1 MPSIKTPPRPVKPGK
16 TATAKSFYGVDF
28 PNTPDWPDIACH
40 LWLFRF
46 GNRLKADPEWRPTIW
61 RDVVWKGAE
70 PARGGYTGEGR
81 YQHCRF
87 MTERILGDE
96 FQFHDWSEKALQ
108 TFCEKKYSV
117 VRGCSGS
124 SKSTSAALYGHYF
137 FRCAPLHTAVLCV
150 STSIDGAKRRLWREA
165 SRFYAGL
172 CKAVGPDGSRQLE
185 SPRPAIYA
193 AEKDGAH
200 IYGIVACGKGT
211 PQEAITTL
219 KGFHPKR
226 ILLIL
231 DEADSVPQ
239 DLVDVFDLNLQVG
252 TTEAQLIALGND
264 PSPFNTLGRLCDVEH
279 EPRDVD
285 EWEPRPDTRVLTFN
299 GFKSPNIR
307 DGGKWKGIFGQN
319 DLDAILSKHPAGSRY
334 VDIFVRGR
342 YNPDGADDVV
352 IPESLFL
359 RFKARERD
367 VLWRD
372 TVEHC
377 AMLDP
382 AFGGDRCVWRPMDVG
397 FDVTGARRV
406 LFLPPVIIPIT
417 GDDPANP
424 AEYQIAKKVQEL
436 NKLGGVLPADFILDC
451 TGTGRGTRSVLLR
464 EYSTEIRG
472 CEFGGSASDR
482 RVSEVN
488 DKKCNEEYDRKVT
501 ELYFSFREF
510 IEAGMIRGLDLE
522 TCREFSGRTFQMK
535 GSGVGKRYSIETKQE
550 FKDRGNLS
558 PDFAD
563 CAVLGSELLR
573 LKGVVPAFAGSLPI
587 KRQEQWGRI
596 VSRYDLDGR
605 GADGYAELR
614 R

>member
-1 MPSIKTPPRPVKPGK
+1 MPTVTKRPPELKSAKVKC
-16 TATAKSFYGVDF
+16 FYGVDF
-28 PNTPDWPDIACH
+28 PNTKDWPDIACH

-46 GNRLKADPEWRPTIW
+46 GNRLKADPEWRPAIW

-70 PARGGYTGEGR
+70 PGARGYTGEGR

-87 MTERILGDE
+87 MTERLLKDD

-124 SKSTSAALYGHYF
+124 SKSTSAALYGHFF

-150 STSIDGAKRRLWREA
+150 STSIDGARRRLWREA

-172 CKAVGPDGSRQLE
+172 CKTVGPDGSRQLE

-200 IYGIVACGKGT
+200 IYGIVAVGKGT
-211 PQEAITTL
+211 EAEGIRTL

-231 DEADSVPQ
+231 DEADSIPQ

-279 EPRDVD
+279 EPRDAD
-285 EWEPRPDTRVLTFN
+285 EWEPRADTRVLTFN

-307 DGGKWKGIFGQN
+307 DGGIWKGIFDQKN
-319 DLDAILSKHPAGSRY
+319 LDDILSKHPAGSRY

-352 IPESLFL
+352 IPESMFL
-359 RFKARERD
+359 KFKCRETA
-367 VLWRD
+367 VIWREEP
-372 TVEHC
+372 EHC
-377 AMLDP
+377 SMLDP

-397 FDVTGARRV
+397 FDVAGTRRV
-406 LFLPPVIIPIT
+406 LFGAPVLIPIT
-417 GDDPANP
+417 GDDPGNP

-436 NKLGGVLPADFILDC
+436 NKLGGVAPGNFILDC
-451 TGTGRGTRSVLLR
+451 TGTGRGTKSVMLR

-488 DKKCNEEYDRKVT
+488 DKKCNEEYDRRVT

-510 IEAGMIRGLDLE
+510 VEAGMIRGLDLE
-522 TCREFSGRTFQMK
+522 TCREFSGRTFKMK
-535 GSGVGKRYSIETKQE
+535 GSGVGKRYSILTKQE
-550 FKDRGNLS
+550 FKDLGNLS
-558 PDFAD
+558 PDLAD
-563 CAVLGSELLR
+563 AAVLGSELLR
-573 LKGVVPAFAGSLPI
+573 LKGIVPAFVGTLPAR
-587 KRQEQWGRI
+587 RQENWERV

-605 GADGYAELR
+605 GSEGYGELR
-614 R
+614 G

>member
-1 MPSIKTPPRPVKPGK
+1 MPSIKSSPKSAV
-16 TATAKSFYGVDF
+16 KSFYGVDF
-28 PNTPDWPDIACH
+28 PATPDWPDIACH

-46 GNRLKADPEWRPTIW
+46 GNRLKVDPEWRPAIW
-61 RDVVWKGAE
+61 RDQVWKGKE
-70 PARGGYTGEGR
+70 PGARGYTGEGR

-96 FQFHDWSEKALQ
+96 FQFHDWSERALQ

-165 SRFYAGL
+165 SRFYAGF
-172 CKAVGPDGSRQLE
+172 CAKVGADGSRQLE

-200 IYGIVACGKGT
+200 IYGIVAVGKGT
-211 PQEAITTL
+211 EQEAIKTL

-239 DLVDVFDLNLQVG
+239 DLVDVFDVNLQVG

-279 EPRDVD
+279 EPRDAD
-285 EWEPRPDTRVLTFN
+285 EWEPRGDTRVLTFN

-307 DGGKWKGIFGQN
+307 DGGKWKGIFDQKN
-319 DLDAILSKHPAGSRY
+319 LDDILSKHPAGSRY

-359 RFKARERD
+359 RFRAREND
-367 VLWRD
+367 VVWRD

-377 AMLDP
+377 ALLDP

-397 FDVTGARRV
+397 FDVEGNRRV
-406 LFLPPVIIPIT
+406 LFGPPMTLGIV

-424 AEYQIAKKVQEL
+424 AEYQIAKRVMAL
-436 NKLGGVLPADFILDC
+436 NKSAGVEPENFILDC

-464 EYSTEIRG
+464 EFSTEIKG

-510 IEAGMIRGLDLE
+510 IEAGMIRGLDKE
-522 TCREFSGRTFQMK
+522 TCREFSGRTFKVK
-535 GSGVGKRYSIETKQE
+535 GSGAGKRYSIESKQD
-550 FKDRGNLS
+550 FRDRGNAS
-558 PDFAD
+558 PDLAD
-563 CAVLGSELLR
+563 AAVLGSELLR
-573 LKGVVPAFAGSLPI
+573 LKGIVPKFVGTLPA
-587 KRQEQWGRI
+587 KRQDDWART
-596 VSRYDLDGR
+596 VRRFDLDLR
-605 GADGYAELR
+605 GSEGYAELR
-614 R
+614 G